1 MRTALRVAA
10 IAAVGAGLLSCA
22 PRPPAAA
29 EPLPPP
35 VAYAPSSPVVHAPL
49 PPPAGYLPPPD
60 SYAPPP
66 TGYAPPPAYG
76 EQAERQQYGAPPPRQ
91 YGAPP
96 PQTDPAQLGWRAS
109 PRWAT
114 VKRQPSTG
122 AVKKDPQAKFKAA
135 QAKAE
140 KLGVHTLTEQDIAG
154 LTPAQITQIR
164 GY

>member
-1 MRTALRVAA
+1 LLTVLRVAA
-10 IAAVGAGLLSCA
+10 IAAVGTGLLSCA
-22 PRPPAAA
+22 PRPPAAT

-35 VAYAPSSPVVHAPL
+35 AGYAPSSPVVHAPL

-76 EQAERQQYGAPPPRQ
+76 EQAEGRQYDAPPQ
-91 YGAPP
+91 QA
-96 PQTDPAQLGWRAS
+96 DPSRLVWRPS

-114 VKRQPSTG
+114 VKRGAGSG
-122 AVKKDPQAKFKAA
+122 AVKRDPEAKFKAA

-140 KLGVHTLTEQDIAG
+140 KLGVHTLTQQDIEG
-154 LTPAQITQIR
+154 LSPAQITQIR

>member
-1 MRTALRVAA
+1 M
-10 IAAVGAGLLSCA
+10 
-22 PRPPAAA
+22 
-29 EPLPPP
+29 
-35 VAYAPSSPVVHAPL
+35 
-49 PPPAGYLPPPD
+49 
-60 SYAPPP
+60 
-66 TGYAPPPAYG
+66 
-76 EQAERQQYGAPPPRQ
+76 QYET
-91 YGAPP
+91 P

-154 LTPAQITQIR
+154 LSPAQITQIR

>member
-1 MRTALRVAA
+1 MRKVLRGAA

-66 TGYAPPPAYG
+66 TGYAPPPPYG

-154 LTPAQITQIR
+154 LTTAQITEIR

>member
-1 MRTALRVAA
+1 MRKVLRGAA
-10 IAAVGAGLLSCA
+10 IAAVGVGLLSCA

-60 SYAPPP
+60 SYAPAP
-66 TGYAPPPAYG
+66 TGSAPPPAYG
-76 EQAERQQYGAPPPRQ
+76 DQAERQQYGAPPQ
-91 YGAPP
+91 QA
-96 PQTDPAQLGWRAS
+96 DPSRLVWRTS

-114 VKRQPSTG
+114 VKRGASTG
-122 AVKKDPQAKFKAA
+122 AVKKDPEAKFKAA

>member
-1 MRTALRVAA
+1 LRKFLRGAA

>member
-1 MRTALRVAA
+1 M
-10 IAAVGAGLLSCA
+10 LSCA

-66 TGYAPPPAYG
+66 TGYAPPPTYG
-76 EQAERQQYGAPPPRQ
+76 EQAERQQYGAPPQRQYGAPPQRQ

-114 VKRQPSTG
+114 VKRGPSTG

>member
-1 MRTALRVAA
+1 M
-10 IAAVGAGLLSCA
+10 LSCA

-66 TGYAPPPAYG
+66 TGYAPPPTYG

>member
-1 MRTALRVAA
+1 LRKVLRVAA
-10 IAAVGAGLLSCA
+10 IAAVGTGLLSCS

>member
-1 MRTALRVAA
+1 LRKVLRGAA

-66 TGYAPPPAYG
+66 TGYAPPPTYG
-76 EQAERQQYGAPPPRQ
+76 EQAEGQQYGAPPQRQ

-114 VKRQPSTG
+114 VKRGPSTG

-154 LTPAQITQIR
+154 LTPGQITQIR

>member
-1 MRTALRVAA
+1 MRKVLRGAA
-10 IAAVGAGLLSCA
+10 IAAVGVGLLSCT

-49 PPPAGYLPPPD
+49 PPPAGY
-60 SYAPPP
+60 
-66 TGYAPPPAYG
+66 PPAYG
-76 EQAERQQYGAPPPRQ
+76 DQAERQQYGAPPQ
-91 YGAPP
+91 QA
-96 PQTDPAQLGWRAS
+96 DPSRLVWRTS

-114 VKRQPSTG
+114 VKRGASTG
-122 AVKKDPQAKFKAA
+122 AVKKDPEAKFKAA

>member
-1 MRTALRVAA
+1 MRKVLRVAA
-10 IAAVGAGLLSCA
+10 IAAVGTGLLSCS

-35 VAYAPSSPVVHAPL
+35 AAYAPSAPVVHAPL
-49 PPPAGYLPPPD
+49 PPPAGYLPPPA
-60 SYAPPP
+60 SYARPPRAYAPPVE
-66 TGYAPPPAYG
+66 TSYG
-76 EQAERQQYGAPPPRQ
+76 ERAPVQYETR
-91 YGAPP
+91 

-109 PRWAT
+109 PRWAS
-114 VKRQPSTG
+114 VKREASTRP
-122 AVKKDPQAKFKAA
+122 VKKDPDAKFKAA

-154 LTPAQITQIR
+154 LTPEQITQIR